1 MNVLIQHII
10 EQLKEIQEGKPWIG
24 STYKSKLE
32 GIDSDLVFE
41 RPHPD
46 LHSVADII
54 SHMNLWR
61 REAILKIET
70 GKGSKTD
77 ACEENWLPENKL
89 KAIGWTALKSEYDA
103 TLNRIISLLEEKED
117 SFLEVEY
124 YDTDFKAMYPY
135 SFLLK
140 GMLHHDIYHLG
151 QLGIII
157 KRLKSTASNA

>member
-1 MNVLIQHII
+1 MKVLIRHII

-24 STYKSKLE
+24 NTYKSKLD
-32 GIDSDLVFE
+32 GIDSALVFE

-46 LHSVADII
+46 LHSIADII

-89 KAIGWTALKSEYDA
+89 KAIGWTALKSEYDE
-103 TLNRIISLLEEKED
+103 TLKRIILLLEEKED
-117 SFLEVEY
+117 SFLEEEY
-124 YDTDFKAMYPY
+124 YDTDFKGNYQY
-135 SFLLK
+135 KFLIN

-151 QLGIII
+151 QLGTII